1 MMETEKTAQ
10 KINELENEIVTL
22 KKALTA
28 QTAKTN
34 NLEEKI
40 TNFLMTVREQ
50 KKEVDRIGITISG
63 LGDYDSLINKTRT
76 DLSRKIEDTQK
87 QIVADQKMRENL
99 QRDEIKALNIA
110 VEKVRKDITTDFE
123 KKLQLHNEDTARL
136 LQRFK
141 ELEYS
146 INSKTQRDD
155 EVKGNLSLLMNE
167 FNQYKKKAESFS
179 EEIETFKKR
188 LDDVRLKQDVI
199 LDEVRT
205 NDSRLSEVVTA
216 ESDRNQSYLNF
227 IEQQTISRREYE
239 RVWKEWQQQF
249 DEAIKQVYRLLP
261 ELQNQ
266 QLELNKTKATFE
278 EITQRFDRRMNEVT
292 ELYRLLDEKFRQ
304 EWSTYKADSEKKWSN
319 ISVVFDEKQVSLG
332 EQLEKIKERTLAVED
347 STHEMQ
353 EVLILMSREIQKGM
367 QGLTNMV
374 NGWMDAFGEIK
385 SNR

>member
-1 MMETEKTAQ
+1 MMDTEKTAQ
-10 KINELENEIVTL
+10 KINELENEIITL

-34 NLEEKI
+34 NLEEKV
-40 TNFLMTVREQ
+40 TNFLTTVREQ
-50 KKEVDRIGITISG
+50 KKEVDRLGTTVAG
-63 LGDYDSLINKTRT
+63 LGHFDSTMNKTRT
-76 DLSRKIEDTQK
+76 DLNRKIEETQK
-87 QIVADQKMRENL
+87 QIVADQKMKENL
-99 QRDEIKALNIA
+99 QRDEIKALNGA
-110 VEKVRKDITTDFE
+110 VEKVRRDVTADFD

-141 ELEYS
+141 ELEIS
-146 INSKTQRDD
+146 INSKMQGDD
-155 EVKGNLSLLMNE
+155 EVKGNLSLLMND
-167 FNQYKKKAESFS
+167 FGQYKKRIESFS
-179 EEIETFKKR
+179 DEVDSFKKR
-188 LDDVRLKQDVI
+188 QDEIRMKQDVI
-199 LDEVRT
+199 LNDLRT
-205 NDSRLSEVVTA
+205 NDSRLSEVVNA
-216 ESDRNQSYLNF
+216 ESDRKQSYLNF
-227 IEQQTISRREYE
+227 IEQQTIGQRERE

-249 DEAIKQVYRLLP
+249 DDAIKQIYRLLP

-266 QLELNKTKATFE
+266 QLELNKTKASFE
-278 EITQRFDRRMNEVT
+278 EITQRFDRRINEVT

-304 EWSTYKADSEKKWSN
+304 EWTTYKADSEKKWSN

-332 EQLEKIKERTLAVED
+332 EQLDKIKERVLLVED

-385 SNR
+385 SSR

>member
-1 MMETEKTAQ
+1 MMESEKTAQ

-22 KKALTA
+22 KKALTI

-40 TNFLMTVREQ
+40 TNFLTTVREQ
-50 KKEVDRIGITISG
+50 KKEVDRLGTTVSG
-63 LGDYDSLINKTRT
+63 LGNFDSAINKTRT
-76 DLSRKIEDTQK
+76 DLNRKIDETQK

-110 VEKVRKDITTDFE
+110 VEKVRKDIISDFE

-155 EVKGNLSLLMNE
+155 EVKGNLSLLMND
-167 FNQYKKKAESFS
+167 FSQYKKKLDSFS

-188 LDDVRLKQDVI
+188 QDDVRLKQDI
-199 LDEVRT
+199 LLNDVRT
-205 NDSRLSEVVTA
+205 NDSRLTEVVNA
-216 ESDRNQSYLNF
+216 ESDRDQSYLNF
-227 IEQQTISRREYE
+227 IEQQTISQREYE
-239 RVWKEWQQQF
+239 RIWKEWQQQF

-266 QLELNKTKATFE
+266 QLDLNKTKATFE

-319 ISVVFDEKQVSLG
+319 ISVVFDEKQVTLG
-332 EQLEKIKERTLAVED
+332 DQVDKIKERILAVED

>member
-1 MMETEKTAQ
+1 METEKTAQ
-10 KINELENEIVTL
+10 KINELENEITML

-40 TNFLMTVREQ
+40 NNFLTTVREQ
-50 KKEVDRIGITISG
+50 KKDIDRIGTTVAG
-63 LGDYDSLINKTRT
+63 LGHYEPSINKLQI
-76 DLSRKIEDTQK
+76 DLNRKIDETQK
-87 QIVADQKMRENL
+87 QIVSDQKMRENL

-110 VEKVRKDITTDFE
+110 VEKVRPEVTKDFD

-141 ELEYS
+141 ELETS
-146 INSKTQRDD
+146 INERTRGDD
-155 EVKGNLSLLMNE
+155 EVKGNLSLLFNE
-167 FNQYKKKAESFS
+167 FSQYKKKLESFS
-179 EEIETFKKR
+179 EEVETFKKR
-188 LDDVRLKQDVI
+188 QDEVRLKQDII
-199 LDEVRT
+199 LNDVRT
-205 NDSRLSEVVTA
+205 NDSRLSEVVNA
-216 ESDRNQSYLNF
+216 ESDRKQSYLDF
-227 IEQQTISRREYE
+227 IEQQTISQREYE

-249 DEAIKQVYRLLP
+249 EEAIKQVYRLLP

-278 EITQRFDRRMNEVT
+278 EITQRFDRRINEVT

-304 EWSTYKADSEKKWSN
+304 EWTTYKSDSEKKWSN
-319 ISVVFDEKQVSLG
+319 ISVVFDEKQLSLG
-332 EQLEKIKERTLAVED
+332 EQLEKIKERMLVVED

>member
-1 MMETEKTAQ
+1 MDTEKTTQ
-10 KINELENEIVTL
+10 KINELENEVITL

-40 TNFLMTVREQ
+40 TNFLTTVREQ
-50 KKEVDRIGITISG
+50 KKEVDRLGTTVSG
-63 LGDYDSLINKTRT
+63 LGHFDSTMNKTRT
-76 DLSRKIEDTQK
+76 DLNRKIEETQK
-87 QIVADQKMRENL
+87 QIVADQRMRENL

-110 VEKVRKDITTDFE
+110 VEKVRKDVTADFD

-141 ELEYS
+141 ELENS
-146 INSKTQRDD
+146 INSKIQGDD

-167 FNQYKKKAESFS
+167 FGQYKKRVESFS
-179 EEIETFKKR
+179 DEVNTFKKR
-188 LDDVRLKQDVI
+188 QDDIRMKQDVI
-199 LDEVRT
+199 LNDLHT
-205 NDSRLSEVVTA
+205 NDSRLSEVVNA
-216 ESDRNQSYLNF
+216 ESDRKQSYLNF
-227 IEQQTISRREYE
+227 IEQQTISQRERE

-249 DEAIKQVYRLLP
+249 DEAIKQIYRLLP

-266 QLELNKTKATFE
+266 QLELNKTKASFE
-278 EITQRFDRRMNEVT
+278 EITQRFDRRINEVT

-304 EWSTYKADSEKKWSN
+304 EWTTYKADSEKKWSN
-319 ISVVFDEKQVSLG
+319 ISVVFDEKQVTLG
-332 EQLEKIKERTLAVED
+332 EQLDKIKERVLLVED

-367 QGLTNMV
+367 QSLTNMV

>member
-1 MMETEKTAQ
+1 METEKTAQ

-167 FNQYKKKAESFS
+167 FNQYKKKAECFS

>member
-1 MMETEKTAQ
+1 MDTEKTAQ
-10 KINELENEIVTL
+10 KINELENEISTL

-40 TNFLMTVREQ
+40 SNFLTAVREQ
-50 KKEVDRIGITISG
+50 KKEVDRLGTTVSG
-63 LGDYDSLINKTRT
+63 LGHYDSAINKTRT
-76 DLSRKIEDTQK
+76 DLNRKIEETQK
-87 QIVADQKMRENL
+87 QIVADQRMRENL
-99 QRDEIKALNIA
+99 QRDEIKSLNIA
-110 VEKVRKDITTDFE
+110 VEKVRKDVTSDFD
-123 KKLQLHNEDTARL
+123 KKLQLHNDDTARL

-141 ELEYS
+141 ELEIS
-146 INSKTQRDD
+146 INQKTQGDD
-155 EVKGNLSLLMNE
+155 EIKGNVSLLLTE
-167 FNQYKKKAESFS
+167 FTQYKKRLESIS
-179 EEIETFKKR
+179 DEVATFKK
-188 LDDVRLKQDVI
+188 LQDDIRMKQEVI
-199 LDEVRT
+199 LNEQRT
-205 NDSRLSEVVTA
+205 NDSRLSEVINA
-216 ESDRNQSYLNF
+216 ESDRKQAYLNF
-227 IEQQTISRREYE
+227 IEQQTIGQRERE

-249 DEAIKQVYRLLP
+249 DEAIKQIYRLLP

-266 QLELNKTKATFE
+266 QLELNKTKASFE
-278 EITQRFDRRMNEVT
+278 EITQRFDRRINEVT

-304 EWSTYKADSEKKWSN
+304 EWTTYKADSEKKWAN
-319 ISVVFDEKQVSLG
+319 ISVVFDEKQTTLG
-332 EQLEKIKERTLAVED
+332 EQVDKFKERILQVED